1 MTAVN
6 NRHTSVFVTMAAGAE
21 KEESNDGVAVA
32 SYEPTNEELSAEV
45 ADILVKVSHY
55 YLYLSRF

>member
-1 MTAVN
+1 
-6 NRHTSVFVTMAAGAE
+6 MAAGAE

-55 YLYLSRF
+55 YLYLSRFWLAPVCDAE